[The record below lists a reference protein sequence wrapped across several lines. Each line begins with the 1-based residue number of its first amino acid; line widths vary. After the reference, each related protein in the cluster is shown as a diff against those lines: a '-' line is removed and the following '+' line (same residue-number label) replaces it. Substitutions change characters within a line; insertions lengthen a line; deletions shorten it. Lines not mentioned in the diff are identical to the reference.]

1 MEDKIVYFACN
12 NWHPSPKEADRLIY
26 EHFEK
31 DVEVKESVEYFENFI
46 KENKLCV
53 NMDVVDMSVSYYIT
67 AKRSFF
73 EEKFPELIKY
83 VKEEPYNFLWKND
96 KKLFL
101 EYKEDNIGFDYFNPK
116 NNGIHR

>member
-26 EHFEK
+26 EHLEK

-73 EEKFPELIKY
+73 EKKFPELIEY
-83 VKEEPYNFLWKND
+83 VKEEPYNFLWKID

-101 EYKEDNIGFDYFNPK
+101 EYKEDNIGYNFFDSK
-116 NNGIHR
+116 ENGKHK